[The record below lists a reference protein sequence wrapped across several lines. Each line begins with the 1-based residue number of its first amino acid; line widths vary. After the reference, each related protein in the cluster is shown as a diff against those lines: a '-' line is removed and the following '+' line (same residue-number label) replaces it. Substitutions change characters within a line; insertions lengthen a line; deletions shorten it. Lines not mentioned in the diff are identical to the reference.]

1 MQVKLHPKNTFTI
14 IMVVGFLYLAYLIFF
29 EVFSKFSFQKLKNF
43 RLQSGDGMPEIDV
56 DLKDV
61 ISYAVLAI
69 EMGGHA
75 VMKVNEEKSKD
86 I

>member
-1 MQVKLHPKNTFTI
+1 
-14 IMVVGFLYLAYLIFF
+14 
-29 EVFSKFSFQKLKNF
+29 
-43 RLQSGDGMPEIDV
+43 MPEIDV

-75 VMKVNEEKSKD
+75 VTKVHKEKSE

>member
-1 MQVKLHPKNTFTI
+1 
-14 IMVVGFLYLAYLIFF
+14 
-29 EVFSKFSFQKLKNF
+29 
-43 RLQSGDGMPEIDV
+43 MPEIDV

-75 VMKVNEEKSKD
+75 VMKVNEEKCEFNTK
-86 I
+86 